1 MAGGDRDY
9 LRSFVQRRRADYH
22 LTGLEV
28 LDRHGAPLAASYDP
42 QLRGAPELPR
52 PAPGGTATPT
62 EAVLHQKLGKQE
74 LLSFLTP
81 VADAA
86 GEIQGYLLVRQTIPE
101 THLLRVAAAERSL
114 QELRQRLLQFSPLK
128 VSHYLGLII
137 VTLIAMMAAI
147 WLGFYM
153 ARELTTP
160 IRELAEGALKVA
172 GGDYDFQIHQ
182 EGRDEIGFL
191 VQSFNKMTQDLQQGR
206 AQLAAAYR
214 QLSVSH
220 ELISTQ
226 KRDMEILLKNVAA
239 GVIALDAAGKV
250 TMINDSA
257 AQMLRL
263 KREEVLG
270 REARVLLP
278 PAEYHRMVEVVAAA
292 RAAARGT
299 VEKPLHLILPN
310 QTLYLLLK
318 TTVLKDEAGRD
329 LGVVIVFEDLTEL
342 ERAQR
347 LAAWREVARRIAH
360 EVKNP
365 LTPLKLAAQRLQR
378 RYADRLGEDGLV
390 FQECTQIIVNQ
401 VEELQNL
408 VNNFARFARLPQLTL
423 APQDFN
429 ALVQETVILYREFQP
444 RVALEFHPDPQLPP
458 VLLDREQVKRL
469 LLNLLDNA
477 LASIDGAGTIMVSIR
492 RTRPTAGWN
501 SAWPTPA
508 GASRTVTRCGS
519 LSPTSPLS
527 GAAPVWAWPSSIPS
541 WPSTRAI
548 SGWKTM
554 SPGGPNSSSTFPCT
568 GPIMPG
574 TLLVV
579 DDEPQILRAVAGVLQ
594 DEGFEVLTAPDG
606 ETALKMV
613 AAEAPDLVLLDIA
626 LPGLDGLEALTELKR
641 QHPLLPVIMVSA
653 YGSVENA
660 VKATRL
666 GAFDFIEKPPNA
678 DKILLSV
685 RNALE
690 WARLAEENRRL
701 RQQRAP
707 VKEII
712 GESAAIRRLR
722 EKLALVAPTNAAV
735 LITGENGTGKEVV
748 ARALHAL
755 SRRCAPAP
763 GGGELRR
770 HPRRPHRKRA
780 LRPRKGGLHRGLQP
794 APGQVRPGP

>member
-1 MAGGDRDY
+1 MQTNRAPTSEQLRESRKRRRERVLIVLTLALVVAITTLEVRLVHQGGQPVAGNLLAFGLMNINAFLLLLFTFLIFRHLAKLFLERRRKVFGSRLRTRLVLTFISLTLLPTLFLIFMAWQLLSSQVDYSWDRQVEESLDKAIGLTRTFSLEVEDNLKAYGRRLAGELQEGGGLAGGDRDF
-9 LRSFVQRRRADYH
+9 LRSFVQRHRADYH
-22 LTGLEV
+22 LSGLEV

-42 QLRGAPELPR
+42 QLRGAPELPK
-52 PAPGGTATPT
+52 PAPGGTETPT

-74 LLSFLTP
+74 VLSFLAP
-81 VADAA
+81 VANAA
-86 GEIQGYLLVRQTIPE
+86 GEVQGYLLVRQAIPE

-278 PAEYHRMVEVVAAA
+278 PAAYHRMVEVVAAA

-299 VEKPLHLILPN
+299 VEKSLHLILPN
-310 QTLYLLLK
+310 QTLDLLLK
-318 TTVLKDEAGRD
+318 TTVLKDEAGCD

-401 VEELQNL
+401 VEELQSL

-444 RVALEFHPDPQLPP
+444 RVALEFHPDPQLAP

-477 LASIDGAGTIMVSIR
+477 LASIDGVGTIMVSIR
-492 RTRPTAGWN
+492 RT
-501 SAWPTPA
+501 PA
-508 GASRTVTRCGS
+508 
-519 LSPTSPLS
+519 
-527 GAAPVWAWPSSIPS
+527 
-541 WPSTRAI
+541 
-548 SGWKTM
+548 
-554 SPGGPNSSSTFPCT
+554 
-568 GPIMPG
+568 
-574 TLLVV
+574 
-579 DDEPQILRAVAGVLQ
+579 
-594 DEGFEVLTAPDG
+594 DG
-606 ETALKMV
+606 
-613 AAEAPDLVLLDIA
+613 
-626 LPGLDGLEALTELKR
+626 R
-641 QHPLLPVIMVSA
+641 
-653 YGSVENA
+653 VE
-660 VKATRL
+660 
-666 GAFDFIEKPPNA
+666 
-678 DKILLSV
+678 LSV
-685 RNALE
+685 AD
-690 WARLAEENRRL
+690 
-701 RQQRAP
+701 
-707 VKEII
+707 
-712 GESAAIRRLR
+712 
-722 EKLALVAPTNAAV
+722 
-735 LITGENGTGKEVV
+735 TGRGVSDRDKVRIFEPYFSTKRGGTGLGLAIVNSIV
-748 ARALHAL
+748 A
-755 SRRCAPAP
+755 
-763 GGGELRR
+763 E
-770 HPRRPHRKRA
+770 
-780 LRPRKGGLHRGLQP
+780 HRGHIRVEDNVPRGTKFIIDFPMHRADYAGNL
-794 APGQVRPGP
+794 AGS